1 VRCSDGNEG
10 ASWQLSPTQPRAH
23 HELPPAHLSAPPTID
38 DHPRLLAL
46 LHGPLRLVMA
56 QRPFEGDLA
65 TTIAEPLD
73 SDPSTVR
80 GWVQRLNREGIAG
93 LNDRP
98 RSGRP
103 RLAEP
108 RAWKGSLSEQAS
120 MGCPKT
126 RLDGVPSAPDPPRR
140 HRAGPRASVTTRAT
154 NAGFLQLPGRVVT
167 RWLGEHPRVRL
178 ILGLRSCPHHHPVER
193 IRGAMRT
200 YLATTPVETMAGRVR
215 QV

>member
-1 VRCSDGNEG
+1 
-10 ASWQLSPTQPRAH
+10 
-23 HELPPAHLSAPPTID
+23 
-38 DHPRLLAL
+38 
-46 LHGPLRLVMA
+46 
-56 QRPFEGDLA
+56 
-65 TTIAEPLD
+65 
-73 SDPSTVR
+73 
-80 GWVQRLNREGIAG
+80 
-93 LNDRP
+93 
-98 RSGRP
+98 
-103 RLAEP
+103 
-108 RAWKGSLSEQAS
+108 